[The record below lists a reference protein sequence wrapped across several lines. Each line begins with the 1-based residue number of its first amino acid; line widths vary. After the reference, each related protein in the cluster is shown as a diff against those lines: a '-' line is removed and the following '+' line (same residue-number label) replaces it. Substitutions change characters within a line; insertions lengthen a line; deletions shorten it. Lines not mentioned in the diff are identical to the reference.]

1 MHAPFLADPDRAE
14 TLHVW
19 LDPPIKK
26 KIENA
31 RICWTTIDIKDL
43 EMVITKEIVKIQAKK
58 IQSKCYTFRNG
69 IGPVLP
75 QNAYENTTLSLQ
87 LFFLLT
93 REFCLELQLSHRCNT
108 MLFVLGLL
116 EHGIFEPLGGSGTL
130 CIDVRRPEMRDCV
143 FNDEEG
149 GNRDSPDEPVR

>member
-31 RICWTTIDIKDL
+31 RICWTTIDINDL

-58 IQSKCYTFRNG
+58 YKVNATRLEM
-69 IGPVLP
+69 VLDLSFHRTP
-75 QNAYENTTLSLQ
+75 LKTLLCRSN
-87 LFFLLT
+87 FFLLT

-116 EHGIFEPLGGSGTL
+116 EHDIFEPLGGSGTL

>member
-1 MHAPFLADPDRAE
+1 MRRSSPTQTVLKRYTCGLIPR
-14 TLHVW
+14 L
-19 LDPPIKK
+19 K

-87 LFFLLT
+87 LFF
-93 REFCLELQLSHRCNT
+93 C
-108 MLFVLGLL
+108 
-116 EHGIFEPLGGSGTL
+116 
-130 CIDVRRPEMRDCV
+130 
-143 FNDEEG
+143 
-149 GNRDSPDEPVR
+149 